1 MNALSPRRWWVL
13 GALVL
18 SIVVVGLDSTVL
30 NVALPTLAT
39 ALDAGTAELQW
50 VVDAY
55 VLVLAGSL
63 LPLGVAA
70 DRLGRRRMLLAGLAV
85 FTAASLG
92 AAFAPSAGWLIAA
105 RAVMGLGA
113 AVIMSVPLALIG
125 VLFRP
130 AERPRAIATVTVAMG
145 LGLPLGPILG
155 GWLLE
160 HFWWGSAFLVNVP
173 VGMAAMAAIAALLPE
188 SRDPAAQRPDL
199 LGSALSTAGLVG
211 VVLAVVEAPE
221 RGWTS
226 APVLVAATL
235 GVALLAGFVRHE
247 RRAAEPM
254 VDLTLFA
261 RPRFALG
268 TLAATVAM
276 FALLGLLFV
285 LPQYLQAVRGHDPLG
300 TGIRLLPLIGGLVL
314 GAKAAERL
322 TGRMPTGLLVGS
334 GLGLMAVALAGASTV
349 QADTGYGVL
358 ALWLA
363 LAGKGLGL
371 TVAPAMDA
379 VLAELPT
386 GRAGSGTALSMAL
399 RQVGGALGV
408 AVLGTVAH
416 AGYTGRLDVTGLP
429 APAAR
434 AAEESVVAGT
444 QLAERLGSAALA
456 SSVGEAFVHA
466 MTLVMLTSAAL
477 AVATAALVVLRMPN
491 SPAPADSAPA
501 GGEPEEPGSHT
512 GRESATIAG

>member
-1 MNALSPRRWWVL
+1 MNLSSARRWWVL
-13 GALVL
+13 GSLVL

-39 ALDAGTAELQW
+39 ALQAGTSDLQW

-70 DRLGRRRMLLAGLAV
+70 DRLGRRRMLLAGLAL
-85 FTAASLG
+85 FTVASLG
-92 AAFAPSAGWLIAA
+92 AAFAPTVGWLVAA

-130 AERPRAIATVTVAMG
+130 EERPRAIATVTVAMG

-173 VGMAAMAAIAALLPE
+173 VGVVAIAAIAALLPE
-188 SRDPAAQRPDL
+188 SRDPAARRPDL
-199 LGSALSTAGLVG
+199 LGSVLSTAGLVG
-211 VVLAVVEAPE
+211 VVLAVVEAPG

-226 APVLVAATL
+226 ATVLVAGVL
-235 GVALLAGFVRHE
+235 GLALLAGFVRHE
-247 RRAAEPM
+247 RRSAEPM

-300 TGIRLLPLIGGLVL
+300 TGLRLLPLIAGLVL

-322 TGRMPTGLLVGS
+322 AGRMSTGLLVGA
-334 GLGLMAVALAGASTV
+334 GLGLIAVALAGASAV
-349 QADTGYGVL
+349 QTGTGYPLL
-358 ALWLA
+358 ALWLT

-371 TVAPAMDA
+371 TVAPAMAA
-379 VLAELPT
+379 VLAEIPA
-386 GRAGSGTALSMAL
+386 GQAGSGTALSMAL

-416 AGYTGRLDVTGLP
+416 AGYTRRLDLTGMP
-429 APAAR
+429 EPVAR
-434 AAEESVVAGT
+434 AAEESVVAGM
-444 QLAERLGSAALA
+444 QVAGRLGSTELA
-456 SSVGEAFVHA
+456 TAVGEAFLHA
-466 MTLVMLTSAAL
+466 MALVMLTAAGIA
-477 AVATAALVVLRMPN
+477 AVTAVLVALRMP
-491 SPAPADSAPA
+491 AGTADAT
-501 GGEPEEPGSHT
+501 GPEEHGEQDVIRE
-512 GRESATIAG
+512 GRRSATIAG